1 MENTAHIALSRQ
13 MVIRREMQIIANN
26 LANMNTNA
34 YKGESSVFVEHLLK
48 TSTGDQLSMTQDV
61 ALVRNLEQGV
71 LTHTANDLDVSI
83 NGEGYFAVET
93 EMGTRYTRNGAF
105 MLNGEG
111 ELVTGKGHRVL
122 DVNDSPLAIPQ
133 GGGIEVSKDGSVSGP
148 NGLIGKLQVTKF
160 DDEQAL
166 RKMAG
171 GLYDADDQQG
181 QPAEEFEIRQ
191 GMLEQSNVLG
201 ILEMTRMTDA
211 IRSYRG
217 ASKIISEEHQRLGKA
232 IRILGSAT
240 GI

>member
-13 MVIRREMQIIANN
+13 MVIRREMRVIANN

-34 YKGESSVFVEHLLK
+34 YKGESSVFVEHLKK
-48 TSTGDQLSMTQDV
+48 TSTGDQISMPQDV
-61 ALVRNLEQGV
+61 AMVRNLEQGV
-71 LTHTANDLDVSI
+71 LKQTANDLDVSI
-83 NGEGYFAVET
+83 DGVGYFAVET
-93 EMGTRYTRNGAF
+93 ELGKRYTRNGAF
-105 MLNGEG
+105 MLNGDG

-122 DVNDSPLAIPQ
+122 DVNDTPLTIPQ
-133 GGGIEVSKDGSVSGP
+133 GGGIEVSRDGSVSGP

-171 GLYDADDQQG
+171 GLYDADDQRG
-181 QPAEEFEIRQ
+181 EPSDAFEIRQ
-191 GMLEQSNVLG
+191 GMLEQSNVVG
-201 ILEMTRMTDA
+201 ILEMTRMTNA
-211 IRSYRG
+211 IRSYSSV
-217 ASKIISEEHQRLGKA
+217 SKVISEEHGRLGKT